1 VEALADDRTA
11 KAAGP
16 KAAAAAAQRAGTR
29 RKRRSWLRVSH
40 ILAMGF
46 VLALVALAGI
56 GWASYVRIGTMLAD
70 RGPVDHSYGVLN
82 RIERV
87 RELFQDAERG
97 SRGFVIT
104 GQVSYLVPYQ
114 VAMNSVQ
121 GQISALQTAT
131 AQNARQQA
139 LVRKV
144 NALAKTKMDILQE
157 TVDLRRDA
165 DGFAA
170 AQALVASGEGQS
182 AMNQLSTALDQM
194 RAEEERL
201 LDQRRAVSERSA
213 RETRELILYG
223 SIAAII
229 VVGLG
234 AWWTSRRI
242 TRPLRQVTAAANRV
256 TGGDLSQPA
265 VVSGPAEIER
275 MGDAVN
281 ASIEAIA
288 KARDQAVAAAA
299 AKSTFLA
306 TMSHEIR
313 TPMNAVIGM
322 TGLLMDTELDTEQ
335 QEFVRTVRDSGEA
348 LLRIINDILDFS
360 KIESGELELDNEPF
374 DVRECMDSALALVAL
389 PADDKGLELVGEL
402 DPECPA
408 VVRGDVTRLRQILV
422 NLLSNAVKF
431 TASGEVV
438 LTVRGEHITDE
449 PEGPVELTVSVRDTG
464 PGIPA
469 DRMDR
474 VFRSFAQVDSSTTR
488 VYGGTGLGLAISR
501 RLANAMGGGIA
512 VESEVGVGSTFTLT
526 AWLTGCAEG
535 ALRPADEAALQGASA
550 LIVDDNATNRRVLKL
565 QLAAWGL
572 NCTVA
577 SSGPEALT
585 LARKGEFDVAILD
598 MHMPEMDGAQLAASL
613 RALPAIAS
621 LPMVLLTSVA
631 WRPGPD
637 EQELFDAV
645 LTKPAR
651 GSALYSTLA
660 RAMSR
665 SKQEVVAVPAMQ
677 PSQTQLRILLAED
690 NPVNQKVAQLMLG
703 KLGHLVDTVADG
715 QEAVEAV
722 RRAPYDLVLM
732 DVQMPNMDGLEAT
745 RIIRAELPADRQP
758 HILAMTASVLVEDQ
772 DACSAAGMDSY
783 LPKPVRAGDLNR
795 ALTAISR
802 PSAEEAQP
810 PAAAEREAGIRARFS
825 DIAGPHPQDDER
837 ALLAELISS
846 FVATAPEALA
856 ALGEAVQDGDARAV
870 QERAHKLRGSAAN
883 VGAGALADVCQSFE
897 EMARLGQ
904 LSSDLGPRLA
914 EATSELDIARRVLT
928 TLSAEL
934 TSDV

>member
-1 VEALADDRTA
+1 
-11 KAAGP
+11 
-16 KAAAAAAQRAGTR
+16 
-29 RKRRSWLRVSH
+29 
-40 ILAMGF
+40 
-46 VLALVALAGI
+46 
-56 GWASYVRIGTMLAD
+56 
-70 RGPVDHSYGVLN
+70 
-82 RIERV
+82 
-87 RELFQDAERG
+87 
-97 SRGFVIT
+97 
-104 GQVSYLVPYQ
+104 
-114 VAMNSVQ
+114 
-121 GQISALQTAT
+121 
-131 AQNARQQA
+131 
-139 LVRKV
+139 
-144 NALAKTKMDILQE
+144 
-157 TVDLRRDA
+157 
-165 DGFAA
+165 
-170 AQALVASGEGQS
+170 
-182 AMNQLSTALDQM
+182 
-194 RAEEERL
+194 
-201 LDQRRAVSERSA
+201 
-213 RETRELILYG
+213 
-223 SIAAII
+223 
-229 VVGLG
+229 
-234 AWWTSRRI
+234 
-242 TRPLRQVTAAANRV
+242 
-256 TGGDLSQPA
+256 
-265 VVSGPAEIER
+265 
-275 MGDAVN
+275 
-281 ASIEAIA
+281 
-288 KARDQAVAAAA
+288 
-299 AKSTFLA
+299 
-306 TMSHEIR
+306 
-313 TPMNAVIGM
+313 
-322 TGLLMDTELDTEQ
+322 
-335 QEFVRTVRDSGEA
+335 
-348 LLRIINDILDFS
+348 
-360 KIESGELELDNEPF
+360 
-374 DVRECMDSALALVAL
+374 
-389 PADDKGLELVGEL
+389 
-402 DPECPA
+402 
-408 VVRGDVTRLRQILV
+408 
-422 NLLSNAVKF
+422 
-431 TASGEVV
+431 
-438 LTVRGEHITDE
+438 
-449 PEGPVELTVSVRDTG
+449 
-464 PGIPA
+464 
-469 DRMDR
+469 
-474 VFRSFAQVDSSTTR
+474 
-488 VYGGTGLGLAISR
+488 
-501 RLANAMGGGIA
+501 
-512 VESEVGVGSTFTLT
+512 
-526 AWLTGCAEG
+526 
-535 ALRPADEAALQGASA
+535 
-550 LIVDDNATNRRVLKL
+550 
-565 QLAAWGL
+565 
-572 NCTVA
+572 VA

-914 EATSELDIARRVLT
+914 EAASELDIARRVLT